1 MNKTDVLNKIQKNCL
16 EFAAMTSR
24 LSKASNETRQILLS
38 TQAALFAVHNPCGVF
53 SSPVIEQT
61 LSKIAT
67 SHSIPLAESYV
78 PQSIL
83 HVFTRAFSTGGH
95 TRVCERWIEACAKD
109 QIHSVAILNQGHTI
123 IPDFLNKAVLQ
134 SGGEIITL
142 KQDTPLNV
150 ALELRRLASNYQFVV
165 LHIHMH
171 DVVPM
176 LAFGTKEFIR
186 PVMLFNHADHIF
198 WLGGS
203 IVDLLI
209 NFRKLSVNNN
219 KEWRGV
225 ERNALLPLPS
235 GEIISKSRDADKVSE
250 TRKALGF
257 SPDDKIILTIGS
269 SYKFEPFAGLDFI
282 ATIEKILIKNE
293 RAVFL
298 IIGPSPEEDKWA
310 EIIRKFPNKVKV
322 VGIVPY
328 SQIDSYLQI
337 ADIALEPFPLGSPT
351 ALIDAVQY
359 GIPCVSLV
367 TPVNNYDAF
376 IESGILCDTP
386 EELIERVSSYLE
398 KPPTDHKLIEIL
410 KRESTPDA
418 IRKIIAHFM
427 SGLNKRHQVYDIN
440 IRQDRDPSEFE
451 LFVAQQI
458 FISSSKLSN
467 LLKTFIRRGIYI
479 GVCFL
484 PVKILMYFYRFCYRY
499 FLM

>member
-1 MNKTDVLNKIQKNCL
+1 MNKRDVLNKIQKNSVKFGL
-16 EFAAMTSR
+16 MTSR
-24 LSKASNETRQILLS
+24 VSNASDETRQILLS
-38 TQAALFAVHNPCGVF
+38 TQAALFAIHNPCGVL
-53 SSPVIEQT
+53 SSPLIEQT
-61 LSKIAT
+61 LLKIAA
-67 SHSIPLAESYV
+67 SHSIPLTESYA

-150 ALELRRLASNYQFVV
+150 ALELRRLASNYHFVV
-165 LHIHMH
+165 LHIH

-176 LAFGTKEFIR
+176 LAFGTKEFLR

-209 NFRKLSVNNN
+209 NFRKMSVNNN
-219 KEWRGV
+219 REWRGV
-225 ERNALLPLPS
+225 ERNVLLPLPS
-235 GEIISKSRDADKVSE
+235 GEIISKSRDEDKVSE
-250 TRKALGF
+250 TREALGF
-257 SPDDKIILTIGS
+257 SSDDKIILTIGS

-298 IIGPSPEEDKWA
+298 IIGPSLEEDKWA
-310 EIIRKFPNKVKV
+310 EIIRKFPNRVKV
-322 VGIVPY
+322 VGIIPY
-328 SQIDSYLQI
+328 SQIDSYLQT

-376 IESGILCDTP
+376 VESGILCDTP
-386 EELIERVSSYLE
+386 EELIERISSYLE
-398 KPPTDHKLIEIL
+398 KPPIDHKLIEIL
-410 KRESTPDA
+410 QRESTPDA

-427 SGLNKRHQVYDIN
+427 SGLNKQHQVYDIN
-440 IRQDRDPSEFE
+440 ILQDRHLSEFE
-451 LFVAQQI
+451 LFVVLQI

-467 LLKTFIRRGIYI
+467 LVKTFIRRGIYI
-479 GVCFL
+479 GICFL
-484 PVKILMYFYRFCYRY
+484 PVKILMYFYRFCHRY